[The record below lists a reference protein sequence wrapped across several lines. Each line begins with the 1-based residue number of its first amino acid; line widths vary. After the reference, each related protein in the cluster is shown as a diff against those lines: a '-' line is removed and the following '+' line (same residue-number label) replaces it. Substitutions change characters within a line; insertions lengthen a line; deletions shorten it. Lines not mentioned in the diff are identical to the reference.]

1 MGHANERVAHSVL
14 RSDRGSTRLWVGRI
28 ISAVPV
34 LFLTLD
40 AVIKLMK
47 VPAVVEAFGRL
58 GVPLSLAPGIG
69 ILALICTAVYVVPRT
84 TVLGAVLLTGYLGG
98 AVATQVRAQSG
109 VFEVIFPIII
119 AALVWGGLFLR
130 DDRLRAFLPLR
141 G

>member
-14 RSDRGSTRLWVGRI
+14 RSDRGSKRLWVGRI

>member
-14 RSDRGSTRLWVGRI
+14 RSDRGSKRLWVGRI

-69 ILALICTAVYVVPRT
+69 FLALICTAVYVVPRT

>member
-1 MGHANERVAHSVL
+1 
-14 RSDRGSTRLWVGRI
+14 
-28 ISAVPV
+28 
-34 LFLTLD
+34 
-40 AVIKLMK
+40 MK

>member
-14 RSDRGSTRLWVGRI
+14 RSDRGSKRLWVGRI

-98 AVATQVRAQSG
+98 AVATQLRAQSG

-130 DDRLRAFLPLR
+130 DDRLGAFLPLR

>member
-14 RSDRGSTRLWVGRI
+14 RSDRGSKRLWVGRI

-130 DDRLRAFLPLR
+130 DDRLGAFLPLR

>member
-14 RSDRGSTRLWVGRI
+14 RSDRGWKRLWVGRI

-98 AVATQVRAQSG
+98 AVATQLRAQSG

-130 DDRLRAFLPLR
+130 DDRLGAFLPLR

>member
-14 RSDRGSTRLWVGRI
+14 RSDRGSKRLWVGRI

-34 LFLTLD
+34 MFLILD

-109 VFEVIFPIII
+109 VFEVILPIII

>member
-14 RSDRGSTRLWVGRI
+14 RSDRGSKRLWVGRI

-34 LFLTLD
+34 MFLILD